1 MLDFGNRKSLKIVED
16 FPSKWAGRPSKR
28 AVSEGPTSIEDSAS
42 RARRPAGH
50 GKRYKNSI
58 EVRLSFSRALTRYK
72 NRVQSVLCHW
82 TGAGH
87 VAESFCKSG
96 PERIFKTE
104 LLAIPCVPPFGAVCV
119 FRHSRLGA
127 RSAVPGC
134 MRVPPF
140 PVRCTP
146 PGRPRK
152 RYKNRT

>member
-1 MLDFGNRKSLKIVED
+1 MFRHSRLD
-16 FPSKWAGRPSKR
+16 
-28 AVSEGPTSIEDSAS
+28 
-42 RARRPAGH
+42 ARRPAGH

-58 EVRLSFSRALTRYK
+58 EGRLSFSRALTRYK
-72 NRVQSVLCHW
+72 NRVQSVLCHSK
-82 TGAGH
+82 GAGH
-87 VAESFCKSG
+87 VAKSFRTSG

-140 PVRCTP
+140 PVRCVFRHSRLDACSAIPGWMRVP
-146 PGRPRK
+146 PFPAGCVFRHSRLDACSAIPG
-152 RYKNRT
+152 